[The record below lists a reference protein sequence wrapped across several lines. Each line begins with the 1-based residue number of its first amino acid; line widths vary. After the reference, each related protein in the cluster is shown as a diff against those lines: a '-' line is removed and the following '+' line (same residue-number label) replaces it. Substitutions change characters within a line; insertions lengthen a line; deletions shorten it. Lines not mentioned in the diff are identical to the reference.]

1 MIDRVTELVKLA
13 WDCNSYDQRPLAV
26 ERMLGLL
33 ETVRWTASAAN
44 VQPWECT
51 FVQDPQRRQRLES
64 CLLDPF
70 LRPLPAAGRLQRAP
84 VVLVVAVD
92 RKRAAARHG
101 EIGERLLAI
110 QDTAVAIAHLR
121 LAAAGQGIGSAWH
134 REVDL
139 PRVAEVL
146 ELPRG
151 WAAVALL
158 SFGFPERPASAVQ
171 GMAVSD
177 WTRVLGA

>member
-13 WDCNSYDQRPLAV
+13 WDCNSYDKRPLGV

-44 VQPWECT
+44 VQPWECI
-51 FVQDPQRRQRLES
+51 FVQDPQRKQQLEG

-70 LRPLPAAGRLQRAP
+70 LRALPAAGRLERAP
-84 VVLVVAVD
+84 LLLVVAVD
-92 RKRAAARHG
+92 RKRASARHG

-121 LAAAGQGIGSAWH
+121 LAAVEQGIGSTWF

-139 PRVAEVL
+139 VRVVEVL

>member
-1 MIDRVTELVKLA
+1 MKDGVTDLAKLA
-13 WDCNSYDQRPLAV
+13 WDCGSYDGRPLPV
-26 ERMLGLL
+26 ERMMRLL

-44 VQPWECT
+44 VQPWECIL
-51 FVQDPQRRQRLES
+51 VQEPQRRRQLEG
-64 CLLDPF
+64 CLLDAF
-70 LRPLPAAGRLQRAP
+70 LRPSSSAGLLERAP
-84 VVLVVAVD
+84 IVLVVAMD

-101 EIGERLLAI
+101 EIGERLLAV

-121 LAAAGQGIGSAWH
+121 LAAAEEGIGSTWI

-139 PRVAEVL
+139 ARVAEVL

-151 WAAVALL
+151 LTAVALL
-158 SFGFPERPASAVQ
+158 SFGFPASPPSAVQ
-171 GMAVSD
+171 GMPVSD

>member
-1 MIDRVTELVKLA
+1 MNVNITDLVKMA
-13 WDCNSYDQRPLAV
+13 WDCDTYDDRPLPV
-26 ERMLGLL
+26 GRMLELL

-44 VQPWECT
+44 VQPWECIL
-51 FVQDPQRRQRLES
+51 VQEPQRRRQLES

-70 LRPLPAAGRLQRAP
+70 LRPAAPSGRLERAP
-84 VVLVVAVD
+84 VILVVAVD
-92 RKRAAARHG
+92 RKRASARHG
-101 EIGERLLAI
+101 EIGERLLAV

-121 LAAAGQGIGSAWH
+121 LAAAEQGIGSAWI
-134 REVDL
+134 REVEL
-139 PRVAEVL
+139 ARAAEVL

-158 SFGFPERPASAVQ
+158 SFGFSRRLPSAAQ

-177 WTRVLGA
+177 WTLVLGA